1 MHAQDLGLIKSS
13 ANQALRALALLPA
26 PCASS
31 APCSLRSLQL
41 PEVAALTSLTLKP
54 SRVWESSH
62 GTSSHLRL
70 SPWRHYVS
78 LFSRCCW
85 SLPSRP
91 ATSCGHGTDQ
101 ATRHS
106 TSASSSQTASGCS
119 SLNRRLP
126 TLASPRISL
135 ALPVYVHMHTCTSMS
150 LSHLPPPSHLP
161 TPYASPAAM
170 DGKAASGCG
179 SCLLHHPRR
188 RVRKLNGN

>member
-1 MHAQDLGLIKSS
+1 M
-13 ANQALRALALLPA
+13 RALALLPA
-26 PCASS
+26 PCARS

-41 PEVAALTSLTLKP
+41 PALAALTSLTLKP

-70 SPWRHYVS
+70 SPWKRYVS

-135 ALPVYVHMHTCTSMS
+135 ALPVYVHMHLNES
-150 LSHLPPPSHLP
+150 L
-161 TPYASPAAM
+161 ASPFSFPPAHPLPLPCSHGRQSCIGLRIM
-170 DGKAASGCG
+170 PSTSSKTTGKEAEW
-179 SCLLHHPRR
+179 
-188 RVRKLNGN
+188 KLTRLKEG

>member
-1 MHAQDLGLIKSS
+1 M
-13 ANQALRALALLPA
+13 
-26 PCASS
+26 
-31 APCSLRSLQL
+31 
-41 PEVAALTSLTLKP
+41 
-54 SRVWESSH
+54 WESSH

-135 ALPVYVHMHTCTSMS
+135 ALPVYVHMHLNESLASPFSFPPAHPLPLPCSYGRQSCIGLRIMPSTSS
-150 LSHLPPPSHLP
+150 KTTGKEAEWKLTRLKEGWRPYLFILTLPLPSPPPQLRRQLERNGCDRDGELALRP
-161 TPYASPAAM
+161 NSP
-170 DGKAASGCG
+170 
-179 SCLLHHPRR
+179 
-188 RVRKLNGN
+188 